1 MNCLAPSI
9 LSADFGQLG
18 AQIQMVDEAGA
29 QYLHFDVM
37 DGHFVPEISFGL
49 PVLRSVRKYTDRI
62 LDVHLMV
69 SNPEHMIAEYVEAGA
84 DIITVHAESCVHL
97 DRIVHLIKEANVLA
111 GVALCPSTP
120 ISVLENILPDLDMVL
135 IMTVNPGYGGQ
146 TLIPYTLDKVRELR
160 SMIRKKGLN
169 TDIEVDGGINLD
181 NVSEVLDAGANI
193 IVSGSSVFRGDIND
207 NVEQFLEIMR

>member
-18 AQIQMVDEAGA
+18 TQIQMVDEAGA

-37 DGHFVPEISFGL
+37 DGTFVPQISFGV
-49 PVLRSVRKYTDRI
+49 PVLKSVRKYTDRI

-69 SNPEHMIAEYVEAGA
+69 EHPETMIADYVEAGA
-84 DIITVHAESCVHL
+84 DIITVHAESCTHL
-97 DRIVHLIKEANVLA
+97 DRVVHMIKDSNVLA
-111 GVALCPSTP
+111 GVALCPATP

-146 TLIPYTLDKVRELR
+146 SLIPYTVDKVRELR
-160 SMIRKKGLN
+160 RMVRQRGLN
-169 TDIEVDGGINLD
+169 TDIEVDGGITLD
-181 NVSEVLDAGANI
+181 NVSEIMDAGANV
-193 IVSGSSVFRGDIND
+193 IVAGSSVFRGDIEE
-207 NVEQFLEIMR
+207 NVTSFLEIMR

>member
-18 AQIQMVDEAGA
+18 TQIQMVDEAGA

-69 SNPEHMIAEYVEAGA
+69 SDPEHMIAEYVEAGA

-97 DRIVHLIKEANVLA
+97 DRVVHLIKEANVLA

-120 ISVLENILPDLDMVL
+120 ISVLENILPELDMVL

-146 TLIPYTLDKVRELR
+146 TLIPYTLDKVRALR
-160 SMIRKKGLN
+160 SMIQKKGLN

-193 IVSGSSVFRGDIND
+193 IVSGSSVFCGDIND